1 MEKLIQKFR
10 QSDFDIFALRAGVF
24 LVFLVYGIFK
34 WMQFEVDALEAMLPK
49 TWLVFL
55 YPLLGAHGVSYLLGV
70 VEGVAYISLFLGFF
84 KPRLS
89 IIGDILVVVTGFVT
103 LSLLLQLG
111 FNGFVFKDVML
122 IGAGLV
128 LLKHDLK
135 KPT

>member
-1 MEKLIQKFR
+1 MEKLIQTFR
-10 QSDFDIFALRAGVF
+10 QSNFDIAALRAGVF

-49 TWLVFL
+49 TWLGFL
-55 YPLLGAHGVSYLLGV
+55 YPLLGAHGASYLLGV
-70 VEGVAYISLFLGFF
+70 VEAVAYISLFLGFF

-89 IIGDILVVVTGFVT
+89 IAGDVLVIVTGLVT
-103 LSLLLQLG
+103 LSLLLQIG

-128 LLKHDLK
+128 LLKHDLG
-135 KPT
+135 KPA